1 MASSTPS
8 LFESAFQSRTQPQ
21 NRKVGIV
28 HLSDEEVDCLLISL
42 IDQDSNDDRVE
53 EDPLPGMM
61 SVLATMAEEDL
72 DILQKTLSVFM
83 YIVIHLIEK

>member
-1 MASSTPS
+1 MSSEQPQKDNPRGLCNMHWFGILWIVEFPKQSKPISSRLQVSSGRKMASSTPS

-42 IDQDSNDDRVE
+42 ID
-53 EDPLPGMM
+53 
-61 SVLATMAEEDL
+61 
-72 DILQKTLSVFM
+72 
-83 YIVIHLIEK
+83 